1 MSAAQNLDREVCNTA
16 PKSLI
21 LDIFNAGSLGGSND
35 CLLLSNFKSLFPLLL
50 IFQLS
55 VEPWVAVA
63 AAALKAFGQDK
74 GQIVH
79 EAHFQTFVPNF
90 SQSWFANCFFSPQ
103 LIRMTSGHKMQNR
116 VEIVQGTTNKEEGRQ

>member
-79 EAHFQTFVPNF
+79 EAHF
-90 SQSWFANCFFSPQ
+90 
-103 LIRMTSGHKMQNR
+103 
-116 VEIVQGTTNKEEGRQ
+116 

>member
-1 MSAAQNLDREVCNTA
+1 MLATNIRYA

-50 IFQLS
+50 ILQLS
-55 VEPWVAVA
+55 VEPWVAAA

-79 EAHFQTFVPNF
+79 EAHSNF
-90 SQSWFANCFFSPQ
+90 CSELFPVMVCKLFLQPSAN
-103 LIRMTSGHKMQNR
+103 QND
-116 VEIVQGTTNKEEGRQ
+116 QWTQNAK